1 MKPILIL
8 KTGEV
13 SRRVIPQFGHA
24 EQAFFD
30 VLGEERCAVVDA
42 RKETL
47 PEPDWAGIVVTG
59 SIASANDP
67 DPWIVKSED
76 FLQRAADRAVPIYG
90 VCFGHQ
96 HVARTFGGRVEKNP
110 RGWELGTARVS
121 LTEEG
126 QQDALFSSVPES
138 FLAQESHGEI
148 VAELPPGA
156 RVLARNDNCAH
167 QAFSLDDRIWGT
179 QFHPEYTPAYMEV
192 LIALHTAALPPES
205 FPHWPADEHP
215 LQDWLRKT
223 VRSTPVAQRCLTNFA
238 AIVMERLRTQ
248 VG

>member
-8 KTGEV
+8 KTGEF
-13 SRRVIPQFGHA
+13 SRRFIPRFGHA

-30 VLGEERCAVVDA
+30 VLGEEQCAVVDA

-59 SIASANDP
+59 SIASANDAEE
-67 DPWIVKSED
+67 WIAKSGD
-76 FLQRAADRAVPIYG
+76 FLKRSADQSVPIYG

-110 RGWELGTARVS
+110 RGWELGTATVT

-126 QQDALFSSVPES
+126 QQSPLFESVPES
-138 FLAQESHGEI
+138 FWAQESHGEI

-156 RVLARNDNCAH
+156 QALAHNDNSAY
-167 QAFSLDDRIWGT
+167 QAFSLEERIWGT
-179 QFHPEYTPAYMEV
+179 QFHPEYTPAFMEV
-192 LIALHTAALPPES
+192 LIALHTAALPSES
-205 FPHWPADEHP
+205 FPQWPSDEGP
-215 LQDWLRKT
+215 LQEWLSKT
-223 VRSTPVAQRCLTNFA
+223 LQRTPAAQRCLTNFA
-238 AIVMERLRTQ
+238 AIVAERLRA
-248 VG
+248 